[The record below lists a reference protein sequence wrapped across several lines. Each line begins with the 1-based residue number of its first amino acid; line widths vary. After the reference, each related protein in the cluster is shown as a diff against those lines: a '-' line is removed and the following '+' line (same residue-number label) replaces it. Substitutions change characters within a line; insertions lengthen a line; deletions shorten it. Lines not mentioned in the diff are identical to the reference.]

1 MFNLKLSEEDFG
13 NLLGILIKFQLDTQA
28 KIRLNSNFWE
38 EETLDDLSKEL
49 IKSSNLQS
57 KILEQYHD
65 YLNER
70 KLKL

>member
-1 MFNLKLSEEDFG
+1 MINLKLSEEDFS

-38 EETLDDLSKEL
+38 AESLDGLSKEL

-70 KLKL
+70 K

>member
-1 MFNLKLSEEDFG
+1 MINLKLSEEDFS

-28 KIRLNSNFWE
+28 KIRLYSNLWE
-38 EETLDDLSKEL
+38 VETLDDLSKEL

-57 KILEQYHD
+57 KILEQYHV

-70 KLKL
+70 K

>member
-1 MFNLKLSEEDFG
+1 MINLKLSEEDFS

-28 KIRLNSNFWE
+28 RIRLYSNLWE
-38 EETLDDLSKEL
+38 VETLDDLSKEL

-57 KILEQYHD
+57 KILEQYHV

-70 KLKL
+70 K